1 METLV
6 KKHRMYISQVS
17 MDIVRE
23 RINDINWEKPLVA
36 IKGVDSNVDFP
47 QIVIEKGA
55 TKRGTQR

>member
-23 RINDINWEKPLVA
+23 RINDINWENPSLPS
-36 IKGVDSNVDFP
+36 KGHEESERP
-47 QIVIEKGA
+47 Q
-55 TKRGTQR
+55 